1 MTWLYLGGG
10 LLALAAL
17 TGVWEA
23 RRKRR

>member
-10 LLALAAL
+10 LVALAAL